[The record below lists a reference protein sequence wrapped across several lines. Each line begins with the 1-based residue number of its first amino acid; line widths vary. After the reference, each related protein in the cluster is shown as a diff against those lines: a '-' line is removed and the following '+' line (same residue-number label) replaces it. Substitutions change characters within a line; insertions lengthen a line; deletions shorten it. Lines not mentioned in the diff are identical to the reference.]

1 MMYAD
6 ARAWRSSLGLKTA
19 LFALLILGAYWF
31 VILDLLR
38 QLLEDPNY
46 AYGLFVPALA
56 LLLAV
61 RRRERFRRAEPGSSA
76 LGLVLILLGGLVYL
90 FGVLAS
96 EHFTSRISMIPVLGG
111 AFLVLQG
118 RARTRVMI
126 FPILFLALMVPL
138 PYIIYYKIT
147 FPLQLLSSRLAESL
161 ITAIGIPVQRWG
173 NMLKLEGYT
182 LEVVTAC
189 SGLRSMMTLGTLAVF
204 MSEFL
209 DLKWRMKLLFVVLS
223 VPVAVTAN
231 TLRLTFTAALASLSD
246 AAAADEFLHD
256 FSGLVVFVLG
266 AILLAALGMGFEWLE
281 KRA

>member
-96 EHFTSRISMIPVLGG
+96 EHFTSRISMIPVLEG